1 MIVSIARELGA
12 GGGTLGEALTTALGA
27 SLCDERWFI
36 AQLAERFQ
44 FSNDYLERT
53 LERPPKF
60 GESLIATLAR
70 ATAMVPGATT
80 LQMPDEQII
89 DAVRALV
96 LEQAQNGHVVV
107 IGHGG
112 VSMLGWRP
120 TNIPVLSILLQAG
133 LEWRI
138 EQLAR
143 RYNITRDDAIRR
155 IKTIDAARVK
165 YQQHYFNAH
174 MYDCAL
180 YDLVLNTEVLGL
192 ENSVA
197 LATTAVRALMP
208 DYAATTS
215 AASEAKST

>member
-1 MIVSIARELGA
+1 MIVSISRELGA
-12 GGGTLGEALTTALGA
+12 GGGTLGEALSSALDA
-27 SLCDERWFI
+27 ALLDERWFI
-36 AQLAERFQ
+36 AQLSTRYQ
-44 FSNDYLERT
+44 FSSDYLQSR

-60 GESLIATLAR
+60 GESLMATLAR
-70 ATAMVPGATT
+70 ATAMVPGTST

-96 LEQAQNGHVVV
+96 LEQAQNGHAVV

-133 LEWRI
+133 KDWRI

-143 RYNITRDDAIRR
+143 RYNIARDDAAQRIRS
-155 IKTIDAARVK
+155 TDDARAR

-174 MYDCAL
+174 VYDCAL

-197 LATTAVRALMP
+197 LATTAVRGLLP
-208 DYAATTS
+208 GYAAATS
-215 AASEAKST
+215 AESVAKST

>member
-1 MIVSIARELGA
+1 MIVSISRELGA
-12 GGGTLGEALTTALGA
+12 GGGTLGEALAPALNA
-27 SLCDERWFI
+27 ALLDERWFI
-36 AQLAERFQ
+36 TQLSARFQ
-44 FSNDYLERT
+44 FTCDYLERT

-60 GESLIATLAR
+60 GESLIHTLAR
-70 ATAMVPGATT
+70 ATAMVPGAST

-96 LEQAQNGHVVV
+96 LDQAQNGHVVV

-120 TNIPVLSILLQAG
+120 TNIPVLAILLQAG
-133 LEWRI
+133 REWRI

-143 RYNITRDDAIRR
+143 RYGITHGDATVRIKATDDARIR
-155 IKTIDAARVK
+155 
-165 YQQHYFNAH
+165 YQQHYFNAD
-174 MYDCAL
+174 MYHCGL

-192 ENSVA
+192 ENAIA
-197 LATTAVRALMP
+197 LATTAVRALIP

-215 AASEAKST
+215 AESAAKST

>member
-12 GGGTLGEALTTALGA
+12 GGGTLGEALMQSLGA
-27 SLCDERWFI
+27 ALLDERWFI
-36 AQLAERFQ
+36 AQLSQRYQ
-44 FSNDYLERT
+44 FSSDYLERT

-70 ATAMVPGATT
+70 ATAMVPGAST

-89 DAVRALV
+89 DAVRGLV
-96 LEQAQNGHVVV
+96 LEQAQDGHVVV

-143 RYNITRDDAIRR
+143 RYSITRDDAIRR
-155 IKTIDAARVK
+155 IRTIDAARVK

-180 YDLVLNTEVLGL
+180 YDLVINTEVLGL
-192 ENSVA
+192 ENAVA
-197 LATTAVRALMP
+197 LATAAVRALMP
-208 DYAATTS
+208 DYVAATS
-215 AASEAKST
+215 AASDVKST

>member
-1 MIVSIARELGA
+1 MIVSISRELGA
-12 GGGTLGEALTTALGA
+12 GGGTLGDALARALSA
-27 SLCDERWFI
+27 QLLDERWFI
-36 AQLAERFQ
+36 AELTARFQ
-44 FSNDYLERT
+44 YASDYLERT

-70 ATAMVPGATT
+70 ATAMVPGASN

-89 DAVRALV
+89 DAVRTLV

-133 LEWRI
+133 REWRI

-143 RYNITRDDAIRR
+143 RYGIAREDAARR
-155 IKTIDAARVK
+155 IKATDDARVR
-165 YQQHYFNAH
+165 YQQHYFNAN

-180 YDLVLNTEVLGL
+180 YDLVVNTEVLGL
-192 ENSVA
+192 ENSVTLVTA
-197 LATTAVRALMP
+197 AVRALVP
-208 DYAATTS
+208 GYAAATS
-215 AASEAKST
+215 SDSAAKST

>member
-1 MIVSIARELGA
+1 MIVSISRELGA
-12 GGGTLGEALTTALGA
+12 GGGTLGEALARALNA
-27 SLCDERWFI
+27 TLLDERWFI
-36 AQLAERFQ
+36 AQLSARYE
-44 FSNDYLERT
+44 FSSDYLESR
-53 LERPPKF
+53 LEQPPKF

-70 ATAMVPGATT
+70 ATAMVPGAST

-96 LEQAQNGHVVV
+96 LEQAGNGHTVV

-133 LEWRI
+133 KEWRI

-143 RYNITRDDAIRR
+143 RYSIRRDEAARR
-155 IKTIDAARVK
+155 IKTTDEARVR

-174 MYDCAL
+174 VYDCAL

-197 LATTAVRALMP
+197 LATRAVLALLP
-208 DYAATTS
+208 DYAGATS
-215 AASEAKST
+215 AASPEKST

>member
-44 FSNDYLERT
+44 FSNEYLERT

>member
-1 MIVSIARELGA
+1 MIVSISRELGA
-12 GGGTLGEALTTALGA
+12 GGGTLGDALSKAIGA
-27 SLCDERWFI
+27 TLLDERWFI
-36 AQLAERFQ
+36 SQLSERYQ
-44 FSNDYLERT
+44 YSSDYLESR

-60 GESLIATLAR
+60 GESLISTLAR
-70 ATAMVPGATT
+70 ATAMVPGAST

-96 LEQAQNGHVVV
+96 LEQAKSGHCVV

-120 TNIPVLSILLQAG
+120 TNIPVLAILLQAG
-133 LEWRI
+133 KEWRV

-143 RYNITRDDAIRR
+143 RFSISREEAAKR
-155 IKTIDAARVK
+155 IKATDEARQR

-192 ENSVA
+192 ENAVT
-197 LATTAVRALMP
+197 LATSAVRNLLP
-208 DYAATTS
+208 PYAAATS
-215 AASEAKST
+215 AESASKST